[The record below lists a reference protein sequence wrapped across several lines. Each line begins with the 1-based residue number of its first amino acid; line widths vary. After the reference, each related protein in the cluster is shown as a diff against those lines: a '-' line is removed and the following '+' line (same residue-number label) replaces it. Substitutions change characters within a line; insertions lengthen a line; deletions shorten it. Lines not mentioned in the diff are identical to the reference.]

1 LNCPP
6 TEFSISPRFERT
18 LSRLISSY
26 ERKLVQELVKPVG
39 ATKKPQDSML
49 NNFTANCANLE
60 PIVLFS
66 IIYYVIRDENTEWIS
81 KLVSL

>member
-1 LNCPP
+1 M
-6 TEFSISPRFERT
+6 EFSNFLKFGKT
-18 LSRLISSY
+18 LSWIISSY
-26 ERKLVQELVKPVG
+26 ERKLVQEMVKPVG

-66 IIYYVIRDENTEWIS
+66 IIYYVIRDESTEWIS
-81 KLVSL
+81 KLVD